1 MGHGHNQE
9 YSHRGCDLHNLIIED
24 ESNCNLE
31 HLFDVGSNVSDL
43 KQGLYFEDHFQ
54 VTTQIRNVV
63 THYNL
68 EKDLVKHLWAQKGN
82 NAN

>member
-9 YSHRGCDLHNLIIED
+9 YFPLGSVILYNLMIEN
-24 ESNCNLE
+24 ESNYKP
-31 HLFDVGSNVSDL
+31 LFDVGSNVSHL
-43 KQGLYFEDHFQ
+43 KRGLLFEDYCQ
-54 VTTQIRNVV
+54 GTTQIEDVV

-68 EKDLVKHLWAQKGN
+68 KNDLVKHLWAQKGN